1 MGYYGLTPYAKIVE
15 AEAPYA
21 RNAYRNKLARDL
33 ERNRFGAEQALA
45 NKTLAQ
51 RAAQGDATLTESK
64 RQFGETMTESQ
75 RQFAEQQALQ
85 AQAAQEAEA
94 RGNMATGIAT
104 TGLGIEAYPYLKEG
118 GMGIYNSLIAAEP
131 ATASTASLPSGAAAV
146 NSTGALSTT
155 TGASGGAAAGGGASG
170 GSAASSGGLGA
181 GGIAAIIA
189 AAAAGQMAASN
200 SADPVEG
207 QKPGHFFSFNDE
219 GNWRPWLSEPDKN
232 YFSQQLGGGP
242 TTGAKFDAAL
252 QRGDMGRAAARLPGF
267 AHDYAI
273 PGLSVAGNVIGDYA
287 RRQLGDKT
295 GDRVHTIV
303 DPIGN
308 ITRKVGDAKDI
319 GDVGKVLSDTM
330 GTISDP
336 GGGFVG
342 DLANK
347 AVTNWTGNE
356 QLGKAADW
364 ITNPIG
370 NAWNTISD
378 WF

>member
-1 MGYYGLTPYAKIVE
+1 MAYFGLTPYAKIVD
-15 AEAPYA
+15 AEAPIA

-33 ERNRFGAEQALA
+33 ERNRFSAEQALA
-45 NKTLAQ
+45 NKSLTQ
-51 RAAQGDATLTESK
+51 QAAQSDASLTESK
-64 RQFGETMTESQ
+64 RQFGESITESQ

-85 AQAAQEAEA
+85 EQAAREAEA
-94 RGNMATGIAT
+94 RGNLATGVSAA
-104 TGLGIEAYPYLKEG
+104 GLGIEAYPYLKEG
-118 GMGIYNSLIAAEP
+118 ASSLGNVLFADTAAP
-131 ATASTASLPSGAAAV
+131 TAASTTGGAAAV
-146 NSTGALSTT
+146 DSAGALSTT
-155 TGASGGAAAGGGASG
+155 TGAAGGGASG
-170 GSAASSGGLGA
+170 GSAAGSSGLGV
-181 GGIAAIIA
+181 GGTLGIIA
-189 AAAAGQMAASN
+189 AAGAGQMLASN

-207 QKPGHFFSFNDE
+207 QKPGHFFSTDDQ
-219 GNWRPWLSEPDKN
+219 GRWSPWFSEPDKN

-252 QRGDMGRAAARLPGF
+252 HNGDMGRAAARLPGF

-295 GDRVHTIV
+295 GDRVHTLV

-319 GDVGKVLSDTM
+319 GGVGKAVSDTM

-336 GGGFVG
+336 GSGFVG

-356 QLGKAADW
+356 DLGKAADW
-364 ITNPIG
+364 LVNPIG